1 VLSNGQSNLKLQLH
15 LLLLLLL
22 LLQLQLLLQLLW
34 CHASL
39 EHLFRP
45 VLSGVLTQ
53 QPGLV
58 WSGLATRCEAEASPS

>member
-1 VLSNGQSNLKLQLH
+1 MLSNGQSNLKLQLH
-15 LLLLLLL
+15 LLLLLL

-53 QPGLV
+53 QAGLV
-58 WSGLATRCEAEASPS
+58 WSGLATRGEAEASPS